1 MMIPLLVISI
11 YVPFFTIVT
20 FFMWRIWNAINK
32 VTNMTTTSLEKH
44 DKKTSIV
51 TSIVI
56 EDNKTSLCL
65 KNGDIIQSEN
75 IYDKFIDINTIKVH
89 DEIEYKNYTYYDYDL
104 STVIFPHKIISKE
117 NAIKIL
123 KITVTSR

>member
-1 MMIPLLVISI
+1 MI
-11 YVPFFTIVT
+11 
-20 FFMWRIWNAINK
+20 
-32 VTNMTTTSLEKH
+32 
-44 DKKTSIV
+44 KKTSIV
-51 TSIVI
+51 TSIVT